1 MRCFAGPDLADL
13 YVTSAREKLDDA
25 ALRREPQTGGL
36 FRLRPNIPGQ
46 PKAVSDAPRPFGF
59 SLPLPASS
67 TRA

>member
-1 MRCFAGPDLADL
+1 MMPVSQPTMRCFAGPDLADL

-46 PKAVSDAPRPFGF
+46 PKAWRVAV
-59 SLPLPASS
+59 
-67 TRA
+67 

>member
-46 PKAVSDAPRPFGF
+46 PKAWRVAV
-59 SLPLPASS
+59 
-67 TRA
+67 